1 MIRVGLVGFGLA
13 GRVFHA
19 PLISSVEGLELAAVV
34 ERSSDKAAA
43 LYPGV
48 TTYRTVEELLADSTI
63 KLVVIA
69 TPNKTHHDLALSA
82 LEAAKSV
89 VVDKP
94 ASVNSA
100 EIIDLMELAGGIGLQ
115 LVPFHNRRWDN
126 DFLTIQNLLHEKA
139 LGRLVHFTSTLDRW
153 RPGATRSPWKDDQ
166 DQGGILLD
174 LGTHLVDQAL
184 VLFGKPASIGAEIL
198 RERDGEGAN
207 DSFTIRFHYYSG
219 PSITLSANTLSSI
232 PRARFHLRGTKGNYV
247 KFGVDP
253 QEEALGK
260 ITRIDS
266 LDWGK
271 EAPDHSGT
279 LSVDAD
285 NTAVARPLESVPGN
299 YRLFY
304 EGVRDAILGKGPEP
318 VSAID
323 AWRTARVLE
332 YALESSKASRDVEC
346 DWTSE
351 PQ

>member
-19 PLISSVEGLELAAVV
+19 PLISSVEGLELAAIV
-34 ERSSDKAAA
+34 ERSTDKAAA
-43 LYPGV
+43 LYPGI
-48 TTYRTVEELLADSTI
+48 TIYRTFDELLADATI

-89 VVDKP
+89 VIDKP
-94 ASVNSA
+94 VSVTSS
-100 EIIDLMELAGGIGLQ
+100 EIVDLMELAGGIGLQ
-115 LVPFHNRRWDN
+115 LVPFHNRRWDS
-126 DFLTIQNLLHEKA
+126 DFLTLQNVLHEKS

-153 RPGATRSPWKDDQ
+153 RPGATRIPWKDEPEN
-166 DQGGILLD
+166 GGILLD

-184 VLFGKPASIGAEIL
+184 ALFGKPTSLGAEIL

-207 DSFTIRFHYYSG
+207 DSFTIRLHYYTG
-219 PSITLSANTLSSI
+219 AAVTLSANCLSSL
-232 PRARFHLRGTKGNYV
+232 PRPRFHVRGTQGNFV
-247 KFGVDP
+247 KLGVDS

-266 LDWGK
+266 ADWGK
-271 EAPDHSGT
+271 EKPEQWAT

-285 NTAVARPLESVPGN
+285 HSMVTRPVESIPGD

-304 EGVRDAILGKGPEP
+304 SGVRDAILGKVPAP
-318 VSAID
+318 VTAID
-323 AWRTARVLE
+323 AWRAARVLE
-332 YALESSKASRDVEC
+332 YALESSKAGRDVEC

-351 PQ
+351 PE